1 MNINNSLIQAF
12 WQLVSD
18 NAQELCSLVSDR
30 AALSTEL
37 LDELHAGLQAIDPCL
52 TVFCT
57 PADEAAT
64 VHMVFGCDGYQQGID
79 QVLQL
84 VAAAPV
90 LEGIKPLAFSQRDKH
105 IPDAI
110 DLNGLL
116 VHLVEVYFSLRSVQ
130 GNLHLD
136 LYLEDINIHAEDLR
150 VEAVLMFLEAIIG
163 EYDMMTCISSIDWH
177 DMPTDPD
184 DHGLKPLSE
193 LRQNY
198 DALRPINADY
208 GSQLH

>member
-1 MNINNSLIQAF
+1 MHTNNSHIQAF
-12 WQLVSD
+12 WRLVSD
-18 NAQELCSLVSDR
+18 NVQELCSLASEQ
-30 AALSTEL
+30 AALSPEF
-37 LDELHAGLQAIDPCL
+37 LDALHAGLQAIDPCL

-57 PADEAAT
+57 PVDDATT

-84 VAAAPV
+84 VAAAPP
-90 LEGIKPLAFSQRDKH
+90 LEGVKPLAFSPRDSH

-116 VHLVEVYFSLRSVQ
+116 VQLEDVYFSLRRVQ

-136 LYLEDINIHAEDLR
+136 LYLEDINMHADDLR

-177 DMPTDPD
+177 DLPVDPE
-184 DHGLKPLSE
+184 DHGLKPLSD

-198 DALRPINADY
+198 DDLGPLNADY
-208 GSQLH
+208 GTQLH